1 VGQTFELGLARS
13 QGFKALN
20 HIRKYSRDR
29 LVFDDKLLNELAD
42 LAHERLSQL
51 DQ

>member
-1 VGQTFELGLARS
+1 
-13 QGFKALN
+13 ALN

-29 LVFDDKLLNELAD
+29 LVFDDKLLDELAD

-51 DQ
+51 DQRTEQVKQDSKQ